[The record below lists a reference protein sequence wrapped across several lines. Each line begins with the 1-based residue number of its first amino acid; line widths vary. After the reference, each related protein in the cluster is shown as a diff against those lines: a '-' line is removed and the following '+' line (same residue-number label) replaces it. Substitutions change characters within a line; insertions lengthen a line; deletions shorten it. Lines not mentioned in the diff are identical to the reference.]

1 MENKEKTKKKN
12 TKFHSEIEERLVNDI
27 LKTDLDTAENELDK
41 RIVVQHRDSYT
52 GIDCFNAFSKK
63 VLIHDDNGKRIVINN
78 REEIK
83 KHKKKTAIEN
93 SKNVIEN
100 TNTVEEDEVEF
111 DD

>member
-1 MENKEKTKKKN
+1 MENKETQKEK
-12 TKFHSEIEERLVNDI
+12 KFHSETEERLVNDI
-27 LKTDLDTAENELDK
+27 TKINLEIASQELDN

-78 REEIK
+78 RDEIK
-83 KHKKKTAIEN
+83 KHKAKTAFERNKQEKKLDNIV
-93 SKNVIEN
+93 S
-100 TNTVEEDEVEF
+100 DDDVEF